1 MNVGFFGTEE
11 DRPYVKRIQEY
22 LGAHSLKVCFTSLDY
37 WTQISMRAKQNN
49 LEAIIV
55 TNPLLLPMILE
66 QEQSFVRAFNK
77 NGTPKTLTLND
88 YHGSFIQIPG
98 YKLGRETPLDVL
110 FLNPLEH
117 LRTVPEATFVF
128 KRHISKITHPE
139 KWFPQTDFTWEIL
152 SASNEERLFHR
163 FESATLISVDIET
176 REDCPLRI
184 IDMVGYC
191 GLFPDGSTHSVVLEL
206 KSFEDVM
213 LMRKW
218 NKLQAPKVMQGGT
231 YDAVYFLRYGC
242 PLDNWLYDTSN
253 LFHCWYAELPKRLD
267 YVTAF
272 SVRRIRFWKDD
283 GKSGGMRRLE
293 YNAKDC
299 WATLMACLSLLLEMP
314 DWAKQ
319 NYLLEFP
326 MNFPFI
332 HVECDGLAIDPE
344 QWKKSQA
351 EVEAKMTKA
360 LGNLQAW
367 IHPDFNPS
375 SPVQVKRLLKVLGV
389 VPPDKEVES
398 SDEKFLVA
406 ASSKHPLNER
416 ILSEIL
422 EYRGWAKLK
431 STYLV
436 DEKLWNGRAHY
447 RINANGTESGRGS
460 SQESSFWCGF
470 NIQNIPGGT
479 EVKSCIVVDDGWD
492 GLAECDKAQS
502 EARCVGYLSGCMT
515 LINLVESDK
524 DYHSW
529 NAQCFFG
536 IPYDQI
542 WDSVKKKAIN
552 KPIRDLSK
560 RTNHGANYNMGAAV
574 MLQTM
579 GPKKVQEAKV
589 LLKLPA
595 EFSLIQVCEHLLMQ
609 YANTYP
615 EVKKDWYDWIKRTI
629 KLTKKIVSPS
639 GWTRYFFSDPSSS
652 KPALNSAV
660 AHGPQQLSVSIVNRE
675 FYSIWKDSV
684 YGDLRGKVRLKAHI
698 HDSIFFAYR
707 GFETPEEV
715 RKRMNTT
722 ITVKDIHG
730 VSRNMF
736 IPSDV
741 SRGKGFAKRW
751 SELK

>member
-1 MNVGFFGTEE
+1 MNIGFFGTEA
-11 DRPYVKRIQEY
+11 DRPYMKRLQEY
-22 LGAHSLKVCFTSLDY
+22 VGAHSLKACFTSLDY
-37 WTQISMRAKQNN
+37 LAQITVRVKQNN
-49 LEAIIV
+49 LDSIIV
-55 TNPLLLPMILE
+55 TNESLLPMLLE
-66 QEQSFVRAFNK
+66 QDASFVRPFDK
-77 NGTPKTLTLND
+77 RGQPKRLSLND
-88 YHGSFIQIPG
+88 YHGSFITIPG
-98 YKLGRETPLDVL
+98 HRLGREASLSVL

-117 LRTVPEATFVF
+117 LRTVPEAQMVF
-128 KRHISKITHPE
+128 KRYISKITQPE
-139 KWFPQTDFTWEIL
+139 KWFPQTSFSWTVLTAANEAQWYEKFS
-152 SASNEERLFHR
+152 SARLI
-163 FESATLISVDIET
+163 AVDIET

-191 GLFPDGSTHSVVLEL
+191 ALFHDGSTHSVVIEL
-206 KSFEDVM
+206 KTFDDVM

-218 NKLQAPKVMQGGT
+218 NKLAAPKVMQGGT

-242 PLDNWLYDTSN
+242 PLHNWLYDTAN
-253 LFHCWYAELPKRLD
+253 LFHCWYSELPKRLD
-267 YVTAF
+267 YLTAF
-272 SVRRIRFWKDD
+272 CIREIRFWKDD
-283 GKSGGMRRLE
+283 GKSGGIRRLE

-299 WATLMACLSLLLEMP
+299 WATLMACCNLLLEMP
-314 DWAKQ
+314 EWAKQ

-332 HVECDGLAIDPE
+332 HVECDGLAVDPVA
-344 QWKKSQA
+344 WKKSQA
-351 EVEAKMTKA
+351 EVEGKMNASLT
-360 LGNLQAW
+360 NLQTW

-375 SPVQVKRLLKVLGV
+375 SPVQVKKLLRVLGV
-389 VPPDKEVES
+389 VPRDQDVES
-398 SDEKFLVA
+398 SDEKALVA
-406 ASSKHPLNER
+406 ASALHPLNAR

-436 DEKLWNGRAHY
+436 DDKLWNGRAHY
-447 RINANGTESGRGS
+447 RINANGTDSGRGS

-470 NIQNIPGGT
+470 NIQNIPGGG
-479 EVKSCIVVDDGWD
+479 EVKSTLIVDDGWD

-502 EARCVGYLSGCMT
+502 EARCVGYLSGCKS
-515 LINLVESDK
+515 LIDLVESDK

-529 NAQCFFG
+529 NAAAFFG
-536 IPYDQI
+536 VPYDQI
-542 WDSVKKKAIN
+542 WSSVANKTIN
-552 KPIRDLSK
+552 KPLRDLSK
-560 RTNHGANYNMGAAV
+560 RTNHGANYNMGAGV
-574 MLQTM
+574 MLQTI
-579 GPKKVQEAKV
+579 GPTKVSEART
-589 LLKLPA
+589 LLKLPT
-595 EFSLIQVCEHLLMQ
+595 EWTLLQVCQYLLDQ
-609 YANTYP
+609 YARTYP
-615 EVKKDWYDWIKRTI
+615 EVKKDWYDHIKRTI
-629 KLTKKIVSPS
+629 KLTHKIVSPS

-675 FYSIWKDSV
+675 FYAIWKASV
-684 YGDLRGKVRLKAHI
+684 YGDLRGRVRLKAHI

-707 GFETPEEV
+707 GEDTPEEV

-730 VSRNMF
+730 VERKMF